1 MALIIDADAE
11 TDFNA
16 LKKLQTLLKET
27 KISSERTKFY
37 GVDPKVDYSHEN
49 KLKTILPLSAMKY
62 SLDNKCE
69 IPYIKYDQENG
80 EFITGKLNWE
90 NFNLTGELCTEKKI
104 TDEICINFPPHDI
117 VINNEKDF
125 ESKVCIFPCKNTKKL
140 FETIIR
146 QNNIACCIQNIV
158 NSSPDINSIT
168 DNFTQKPYILL
179 CLYNSEGLKPIVLS
193 NKALIYMCRK
203 SSSNS
208 KSKRADIICNYMDSM
223 LEEYSHIKKITYKEG
238 KADTV
243 PHQKITLYLTD
254 YVPNLKETTDKI
266 QYIKYSEIIEGC
278 VYKTRNICDYINVS
292 SYKKRIDDLELEN
305 KLLKLKLQE
314 Q

>member
-1 MALIIDADAE
+1 MVSE
-11 TDFNA
+11 QT
-16 LKKLQTLLKET
+16 KL
-27 KISSERTKFY
+27 Y
-37 GVDPKVDYSHEN
+37 GVDPNDDYSHEN

-62 SLDNKCE
+62 SLDNKYE
-69 IPYIKYDQENG
+69 IPYIKYDQEND
-80 EFITGKLNWE
+80 EFITTKLNSE

-104 TDEICINFPPHDI
+104 TDKICINFPAHDI
-117 VINNEKDF
+117 VINDEKDF
-125 ESKVCIFPCKNTKKL
+125 ESKVCIFPCNNTKKL

-168 DNFTQKPYILL
+168 YNFTQKPYILL
-179 CLYNSEGLKPIVLS
+179 CLYDCEGLKPIVLS
-193 NKALIYMCRK
+193 NKTLIYMCLK

-208 KSKRADIICNYMDSM
+208 KSKRADIICNYIDSM
-223 LEEYSHIKKITYKEG
+223 LEEYSKTKKITYKEG

-243 PHQKITLYLTD
+243 PHQKMTLYPID
-254 YVPNLKETTDKI
+254 YIPNLKETIDKI
-266 QYIKYSEIIEGC
+266 KYIKYSEIIEGC
-278 VYKTRNICDYINVS
+278 VCKTRNICDYINEDF
-292 SYKKRIDDLELEN
+292 YQKKIDALELEN

>member
-1 MALIIDADAE
+1 M
-11 TDFNA
+11 
-16 LKKLQTLLKET
+16 
-27 KISSERTKFY
+27 SSEQTKFY
-37 GVDPKVDYSHEN
+37 GVDSTDDYSHEN

-62 SLDNKCE
+62 SLDNKYE

-80 EFITGKLNWE
+80 EFIITKLNWE
-90 NFNLTGELCTEKKI
+90 SFNLTGELCTEKKT
-104 TDEICINFPPHDI
+104 TDKICINFPAHDI
-117 VINNEKDF
+117 VINDEKDF
-125 ESKVCIFPCKNTKKL
+125 ESKVCIVPCHNTKKL

-168 DNFTQKPYILL
+168 DNFIQKPYILL
-179 CLYNSEGLKPIVLS
+179 CLYDSEGLKPIVLS

-208 KSKRADIICNYMDSM
+208 KSKRADIICNYIDSM
-223 LEEYSHIKKITYKEG
+223 LEEYSKTKKITYKEG

-243 PHQKITLYLTD
+243 PHQKITLYPID
-254 YVPNLKETTDKI
+254 YIPNLKETIDKI
-266 QYIKYSEIIEGC
+266 KYIKYSEIIEGSVC
-278 VYKTRNICDYINVS
+278 KTRNICDYINAS
-292 SYKKRIDDLELEN
+292 SYQKKIDALELEN